1 MNNPT
6 IIYYETSALDGSNV
20 NEVFASVAQNHLR
33 IQGELKTENKDVPQ
47 AEGEPK
53 KKKFDLED

>member
-1 MNNPT
+1 MIQEFLVNNPT

-33 IQGELKTENKDVPQ
+33 VQADLKTETKESQ
-47 AEGEPK
+47 
-53 KKKFDLED
+53 